1 MFTNLP
7 VMLLKRV
14 VLLPFQDVRLDLNS
28 EISSKVIDLAI
39 VKHNSQI
46 LIICPNNIYEESPD
60 VKDLPTIGVI
70 GKIKSKMEL
79 PNGNQRIVVSGYK
92 RVKILE
98 YVNEIADGDI
108 LKANTMDIELPKFDE
123 VEETTLKNKI
133 LDQIDTYIEVAP
145 EISNSI
151 KSSIKDINN
160 LDKLTDIVVSFMPF
174 SIEKNLMYMQEMNPL
189 HRANALV
196 YDLSVAIQVKQL
208 DLKLDDAL
216 REDFERNQKEFILKE
231 KISEIKKELGEPD
244 YKDEIIVNYLEKIN
258 ELNCPN
264 KLKNKLVNEV
274 KKLEYTSE
282 GSPEISTIR
291 NYLDLVLDLP
301 FGIISEDERDLSKI
315 KEGLD
320 STHYGLKKIKDRIIE
335 YIAVKERNKDIKSPI
350 ICLVGPPGVG
360 KTSLAQCIAK
370 SLKKEFYK
378 ISVGGLNDSAELNGH
393 RRTYI
398 GASPGKIIQG
408 LKKCGTSNPLILID
422 EIDKMVKDYKGD
434 PASVLLDILDP
445 EQNNIFT
452 DNYVEE
458 PFDLSNVLF
467 ILTANNED
475 DIPDPLYDRLE
486 IIELSSYTEFEK
498 LDIAK
503 QYLIPT
509 IYKEHLICS
518 KEVKFTNEIIMHI
531 INRYTK
537 EAGVRDLQRNL
548 STIVR
553 KIVTKSVKEANSPI
567 NITLKKEDIPT
578 YLGPIKYDKKDTLTK
593 NVGLVNGLAYTPSG
607 GLVMPIEITSYT
619 GSNKFQITG
628 MIEQV
633 MQESINVSF
642 SYIKSNARSFKV
654 KEENFNDKDYH
665 IHFLSGAIKKDGP
678 SAGVAITTSI
688 LSLLLKIQV
697 PQNIALTGE
706 ISLHG
711 DILKVG
717 GLKEKIIGAYNEN
730 IKKVYIPKENHCDLE
745 EIPKEVKETIDIIE
759 VKNYKEIYQ
768 ELFKP
773 KETKKEQLT
782 TS

>member
-14 VLLPFQDVRLDLNS
+14 VLLPYEDVRLDLNS
-28 EISSKVIDLAI
+28 EISSKVIDLA
-39 VKHNSQI
+39 VKKHNSEI
-46 LIICPNNIYEESPD
+46 LIICPSNLYEEAPD
-60 VKDLPTIGVI
+60 VKDLPSIGVI

-98 YVNEIADGDI
+98 YVNEVADGDI
-108 LKANTMDIELPKFDE
+108 LKANTMEIDLPKFDE
-123 VEETTLKNKI
+123 VEETTLRKKI
-133 LDQIDTYIEVAP
+133 LEQVNDYIECSH

-151 KSSIKDINN
+151 SQSIKDIID
-160 LDKLTDIVVSFMPF
+160 LSKLTDIIVSFMPF
-174 SIEKNLMYMQEMNPL
+174 SIEKKLMYMQEMNPL

-196 YDLSVAIQVKQL
+196 YDLSISLQVAQL
-208 DLKLDDAL
+208 DQKLDDAL
-216 REDFERNQKEFILKE
+216 REDFDRNQKEFILKE
-231 KISEIKKELGEPD
+231 KLTEIRKELGETD
-244 YKDEIIVNYLEKIN
+244 YKDEIITDYLEKIN
-258 ELNCPN
+258 DLKCSS
-264 KLKNKLVNEV
+264 KLKNKLVSEV

-282 GSPEISTIR
+282 GSPEISTVR
-291 NYLDLVLDLP
+291 NYLDLVLELP
-301 FGIISEDERDLSKI
+301 FGIYTEDEKNLNKI

-320 STHYGLKKIKDRIIE
+320 STHFGLDKVKNRIIE
-335 YIAVKERNKDIKSPI
+335 YIAVKTRNKNLKSPI
-350 ICLVGPPGVG
+350 LCLVGPPGVG

-408 LKKCGTSNPLILID
+408 LKKCGASNPLFLID

-445 EQNNIFT
+445 EQNYMFT

-458 PFDLSNVLF
+458 PFDLSNILF
-467 ILTANNED
+467 ILTANSEEE
-475 DIPDPLYDRLE
+475 IPDALYDRLE
-486 IIELSSYTEFEK
+486 IIELSSYTQFEK

-503 QYLIPT
+503 QYLIPN
-509 IYKEHLICS
+509 IYREHLVCS
-518 KEVKFTNEIIMHI
+518 KEIKFSNDIIMHI

-537 EAGVRDLQRNL
+537 EAGVRDLQRNI

-553 KIVTKSVKEANSPI
+553 KIVTKSVKESNSAI
-567 NITLKKEDIPT
+567 SVILKKEDIPD
-578 YLGPIKYDKKDTLTK
+578 YLGPIKYDKNDNLAKS
-593 NVGLVNGLAYTPSG
+593 VGQVNGLAYTSLG
-607 GLVMPIEITSYT
+607 GLVMPIELSSYP
-619 GSNKFQITG
+619 GSGKILITG

-633 MQESINVSF
+633 MQESINVAF
-642 SYIKSNARSFKV
+642 SHVKSNKDLY
-654 KEENFNDKDYH
+654 KIKDYDFNDKDYH
-665 IHFLSGAIKKDGP
+665 IHFLSAAIKKDGP
-678 SAGVAITTSI
+678 SAGAAIITSI
-688 LSLLLKIQV
+688 LSLIHNKQI

-711 DILKVG
+711 DILKIG
-717 GLKEKIIGAYNEN
+717 GLKEKIIGAYNDN

-745 EIPKEVKETIDIIE
+745 EIPKEVLKDIKIIE
-759 VKNYKEIYQ
+759 VKTYKDIFND
-768 ELFKP
+768 LFKI
-773 KETKKEQLT
+773 K
-782 TS
+782 